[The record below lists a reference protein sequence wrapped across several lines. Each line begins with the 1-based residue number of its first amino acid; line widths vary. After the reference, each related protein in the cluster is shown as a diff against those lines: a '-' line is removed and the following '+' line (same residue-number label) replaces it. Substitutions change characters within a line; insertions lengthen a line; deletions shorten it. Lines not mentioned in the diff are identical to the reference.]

1 MKEIAIVLVDWN
13 GVEVTKNCLVTLY
26 KLVSSLTYKV
36 EIVLVDNAST
46 IPVKAILEQ
55 EFPHVHYFRN
65 EANVGFTGGNNTGIK
80 YAIDRKS
87 DYILLLNNDTTVEP
101 DFLDHLFEFMEA
113 HPNVGAVQPR
123 IFFEHQKD
131 LLWNGGNGFLDIF
144 GHTHVYGYKKKSSSR
159 YEKVKKQPWL
169 TACAMMINLSLLR
182 DKELVLMN
190 EQYFT
195 NYEDVELSFRI
206 RKAGFDLFY
215 VPDSVVYHIAGYSTN
230 TRKKGKEGFVHPF
243 MVYMNSRNR
252 LFVIREYSPW
262 YFLPTIFLFHFCY
275 YILVLT
281 YFLLR
286 RRFQKFKKVVE
297 AIRDGLFMDYKMKY

>member
-13 GVEVTKNCLVTLY
+13 GVEVIKNCLASLN
-26 KLVSSLTYKV
+26 KLNPSPSYKV
-36 EIVLVDNAST
+36 EIILVDNAST
-46 IPVKAILEQ
+46 FPVKAILEH
-55 EFPHVHYFRN
+55 EFPNVNYFRN
-65 EANVGFTGGNNTGIK
+65 ETNVGFTGGNNIGIK
-80 YAIDRKS
+80 YAIERKS

-101 DFLDHLFEFMEA
+101 DFLNHLFEFMEA

-123 IFFEHQKD
+123 IFFEYQRD

-159 YEKVKKQPWL
+159 YEKAKKQPWL
-169 TACAMMINLSLLR
+169 TACAMMINLSLLQE
-182 DKELVLMN
+182 KELVLMN

-215 VPDSVVYHIAGYSTN
+215 VPDSVVYHIAGFSTN

-252 LFVIREYSPW
+252 LFVIREYSPC

-275 YILVLT
+275 FILVLT

-297 AIRDGLFMDYKMKY
+297 AIKDGLFMDYQMKY